1 MPMGL
6 IKRISSFFLLAVSA
20 IQIYGVGERL
30 WHALWMSY
38 KFSSDGYTTMSHEM
52 FWFTVIV
59 SIASLFFSI
68 YLNVSSSDKA
78 TKLASKI
85 SGVSL
90 STGLLV
96 VLVLV
101 ISPMGQLR

>member
-1 MPMGL
+1 
-6 IKRISSFFLLAVSA
+6 
-20 IQIYGVGERL
+20 
-30 WHALWMSY
+30 
-38 KFSSDGYTTMSHEM
+38 MSHEM
-52 FWFTVIV
+52 FWFTVLV